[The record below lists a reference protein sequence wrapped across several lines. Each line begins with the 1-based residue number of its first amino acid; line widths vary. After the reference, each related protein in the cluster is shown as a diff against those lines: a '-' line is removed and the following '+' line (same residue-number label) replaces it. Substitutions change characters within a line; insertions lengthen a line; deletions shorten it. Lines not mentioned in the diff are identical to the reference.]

1 MPLCFAPPDPIRGR
15 RSVFFPQ
22 GACGLKK
29 TAIWTVASL
38 LLFLAGTLYA
48 RTTAPEGGH
57 KKATAHASGSRSR
70 KAASKSH
77 RSSKT
82 KQASR
87 RSRSNW
93 RRRGQQAIKEDRARE
108 IQAALI
114 RQHYLTGEP
123 SGVWD
128 ARTKQ
133 AMAKYQQDRG
143 WQTKKLP
150 DARAL
155 IEMGLGPNHEGLLNP
170 ESVAS
175 SQRPGTA
182 PPAAVIVSPRQP

>member
-1 MPLCFAPPDPIRGR
+1 LKRSAIGIIVGALCA
-15 RSVFFPQ
+15 
-22 GACGLKK
+22 
-29 TAIWTVASL
+29 

-48 RTTAPEGGH
+48 RTTAPAGGQ
-57 KKATAHASGSRSR
+57 KKATAHASGSKSK

-77 RSSKT
+77 RSSK
-82 KQASR
+82 KRKASR
-87 RSRSNW
+87 RRRSNW
-93 RRRGQQAIKEDRARE
+93 RRHGQQAIKEDRARE

-114 RQHYLTGEP
+114 REHYLTGKP

-133 AMAKYQQDRG
+133 AMAKYQQDHG
-143 WQTKKLP
+143 WQTRKLP

-155 IEMGLGPNHEGLLNP
+155 IELGLGPTHEGLLNP

-175 SQRPGTA
+175 TQRPGDA
-182 PPAAVIVSPRQP
+182 PPDDTVRH

>member
-1 MPLCFAPPDPIRGR
+1 M
-15 RSVFFPQ
+15 
-22 GACGLKK
+22 KK
-29 TAIWTVASL
+29 TAIWTVVGPLCA

-48 RTTAPEGGH
+48 RTTAPAGGQ
-57 KKATAHASGSRSR
+57 KKATAHASGSKSK

-87 RSRSNW
+87 RRSNW
-93 RRRGQQAIKEDRARE
+93 RSHGQQAIKEDRARE

-155 IEMGLGPNHEGLLNP
+155 IQLGLGPNHDGLLNP

-175 SQRPGTA
+175 TERPSTA
-182 PPAAVIVSPRQP
+182 PPAAVIVSPR